1 MYSQIGG
8 ATVGVLRILV
18 GSSVDRKEH
27 GIRPV
32 YSTEMI
38 GLKAISMYGKIPSNA
53 VLKSV
58 I

>member
-1 MYSQIGG
+1 M
-8 ATVGVLRILV
+8 GVLRILV